1 MCVFTNFTV
10 VCEGFEFTKA
20 HHVNLCHTFFYWS
33 RADIFWQRVGG
44 EIIWKT
50 KGADEKKKLRDT
62 NWAKQ
67 KKIIFGMLCRS

>member
-20 HHVNLCHTFFYWS
+20 HHVNLCHTLVYWS
-33 RADIFWQRVGG
+33 CADIFWQHVGG

-50 KGADEKKKLRDT
+50 KGADEKK
-62 NWAKQ
+62 NY
-67 KKIIFGMLCRS
+67 KIQIEQTEEKNAWNDM

>member
-50 KGADEKKKLRDT
+50 KGADEKKKITRYKLSKT
-62 NWAKQ
+62 EENNFWYV
-67 KKIIFGMLCRS
+67 M